1 MAERPRFITDE
12 NVGKLTRL
20 LRLLGFDAVFFSGE
34 NDAQLV
40 NLAWKEGRILLT
52 RDTHILKRR
61 PVASGRVKAMLI
73 QSDSIDSQI
82 KQVVAELN
90 LYPQIKPFTLC
101 LEDNHALLPRTREE
115 VQDRVP
121 PYVWQTQLD
130 YVECPHCH
138 RIYWKGTHWQA
149 MSRRL
154 EKLGESK
161 NDAV

>member
-12 NVGKLTRL
+12 NVGRLTRL
-20 LRLLGFDAVFFSGE
+20 LRLLGFDTVFFNGE

-40 NLAWKEGRILLT
+40 NLALKEGLVLLT

-61 PVASGRVKAMLI
+61 LVASGRVKAVLI
-73 QSDSIDSQI
+73 QSDNIDAQI

-101 LEDNHALLPRTREE
+101 LEDNHGLMPRTKEE
-115 VQDRVP
+115 VQGRVP
-121 PYVWQTQLD
+121 PYVWQTQPD

-154 EKLGESK
+154 NNLVETK
-161 NDAV
+161 NDTI